1 MPIGKLL
8 AGDNERP
15 REDRV
20 QQAALEAWDEG
31 ASVFVATIPFRG
43 GTGVRKG
50 MGHPSV
56 AKEIEA
62 ILRMGWRLDTWEVI
76 SGDWGATAV
85 PLFVRPG
92 GFQPLRD

>member
-8 AGDNERP
+8 ARDKKRP
-15 REDRV
+15 PEDRV
-20 QQAALEAWDEG
+20 QEAALKAWDEG

-43 GTGVRKG
+43 GAGVRKG

-62 ILRMGWRLDTWEVI
+62 ILPI
-76 SGDWGATAV
+76 
-85 PLFVRPG
+85 
-92 GFQPLRD
+92 